1 MEMEERDKQIE
12 MAEAETHQR
21 IEEMKTQLT
30 QQIYEKRKQK
40 EREMLESLDMLTR
53 LKFEEDQDKVL
64 LDAEESRL
72 KTEGYQPKVR
82 SF

>member
-1 MEMEERDKQIE
+1 MEIEERDKQIRL
-12 MAEAETHQR
+12 AEAETHQR
-21 IEEMKTQLT
+21 VEEMKTQLT
-30 QQIYEKRKQK
+30 QEMYEKRKQK
-40 EREMLESLDMLTR
+40 EKEMLESLDMLTR

-64 LDAEESRL
+64 LDAEEKRL